1 MRNTIKKR
9 RSPNFAAVC
18 MSLAVGLLL
27 ETWATAAQAA
37 PLTEARVI
45 LANCSQDQTYTD
57 PVSVSQSLMTTVCGQ
72 TTTAQV
78 LSEGGATFSPNPFL
92 SVNLTSEPGR
102 GVTGLASL
110 DDHLTFHIGGGNS
123 AVVHVRVAGNFT
135 GRLFPF
141 FEVDLGLGPTFLSY
155 RGSTTDSN
163 NGNPGSDIYFP
174 QTGDPNSA
182 AGVIGSFLID
192 NDWTVTDGVT
202 YEFLV
207 GLKAGASGGEKIYI
221 DDPVSIQL
229 PSGVTF
235 TSASGSTY
243 TPVPLPSAIGL
254 LGSGLLGLI
263 GMMRR
268 RTA

>member
-1 MRNTIKKR
+1 M
-9 RSPNFAAVC
+9 
-18 MSLAVGLLL
+18 
-27 ETWATAAQAA
+27 
-37 PLTEARVI
+37 
-45 LANCSQDQTYTD
+45 
-57 PVSVSQSLMTTVCGQ
+57 
-72 TTTAQV
+72 
-78 LSEGGATFSPNPFL
+78 
-92 SVNLTSEPGR
+92 
-102 GVTGLASL
+102 
-110 DDHLTFHIGGGNS
+110 
-123 AVVHVRVAGNFT
+123 
-135 GRLFPF
+135 
-141 FEVDLGLGPTFLSY
+141 GPTFLSY

-174 QTGDPNSA
+174 QTGDPNGA

-202 YEFLV
+202 FEFLV